1 MRPLVWLQM
10 ALLLLY
16 DTGGQGGVLAITS
29 CDISRDILLSP
40 PKLRENVGKPDEDL
54 STINTLKQNLNIM
67 TGHSVRTF
75 SVNTLKTMF
84 KLINLYSFLHFPAE
98 EGRRKQV
105 SIESV

>member
-75 SVNTLKTMF
+75 SVKSLN
-84 KLINLYSFLHFPAE
+84 H
-98 EGRRKQV
+98 V
-105 SIESV
+105 